1 MTASGTLAPAPAPRT
16 VPVGKVTQPR
26 VVKSEWI
33 KFRSLRSTFWSLAAA
48 CGAMVAF
55 GLLFSAVIIN
65 RWDTVSPARRA
76 EFNAITVPL
85 RGYYLGQLAVGVL
98 GVMVITGEYS
108 TGMIR
113 ASMSA
118 APKRLPV
125 LWAKALVFGV
135 VTWITMTVT
144 SLVCFFIGQAFFSSK
159 HVQASLSTPGAM
171 RIVLG
176 TGLYLTVVGLLGI
189 GLGTII
195 RSTAGAIAALFGI
208 LLVLPVLGEV
218 LNFTS
223 FGDQVNPYLPSN
235 AGQALL
241 AVKPDSGMMHP
252 WPGFFLFAGY
262 AALSIAVAA
271 YLLRK
276 RDA

>member
-1 MTASGTLAPAPAPRT
+1 MTAVVEQAPNTAPRA
-16 VPVGKVTQPR
+16 PYIGKVTQTR

-33 KFRSLRSTFWSLAAA
+33 KFRSLRSTFWSLAAG
-48 CGAMVAF
+48 CGAMVAL
-55 GLLFSAVIIN
+55 GLMFSAVIVS

-85 RGYYLGQLAVGVL
+85 RGYFLGQLAVGVL

-113 ASMSA
+113 ASMAA
-118 APKRLPV
+118 APRRLPV
-125 LWAKALVFGV
+125 LWAKALVFSV

-144 SLVCFFIGQAFFSSK
+144 SVVCFFIGQAFFSSK
-159 HVQASLSTPGAM
+159 HFQASLSTPGAL

-223 FGDQVNPYLPSN
+223 WGDKVNPYLPSN

-241 AVKPDSGMMHP
+241 AVKPDSGMMQP

-271 YLLRK
+271 YLLKK